1 VDDEQLL
8 TFVTVYELNNYSRT
22 ADYLNLTQPAVTA
35 RIQKLEIEL
44 GCKLF
49 YRDGKKILLTEE
61 GRALL
66 PFARKIL
73 SYINEAR
80 QTIELLKTPTITI
93 GLSPAISVSLVLEAL
108 TFLREKEELSF
119 DMVEAADSVEVSK
132 MVEAG
137 LVDIGLVRD
146 VIPFTNLESNKIFH
160 EKLFF
165 IVGKGH
171 PLAAKSII
179 RKEDLANHTMICY
192 RRESALWR
200 KIDEKLVGVKDLK
213 RIEVGGFEMLLSMVR
228 NNWGFCVVP
237 ELILNKNARNDFC
250 IIPCPEFEDLTYN
263 ITGVFKK
270 DFPRYEKLQLLL
282 QSFESTLKEL
292 KDHLNI

>member
-1 VDDEQLL
+1 MDDEQLL
-8 TFVTVYELNNYSRT
+8 TFITVYELNNYSRT
-22 ADYLNLTQPAVTA
+22 ADHLNLTQPAVTA

-49 YRDGKKILLTEE
+49 YRDGKKILLTQE
-61 GRALL
+61 GKALL

-93 GLSPAISVSLVLEAL
+93 GLSPAISVSLVLDAL
-108 TFLREKEELSF
+108 TLLRESEEQSF
-119 DMVEAADSVEVSK
+119 DMLEAADSVEVSK
-132 MVEAG
+132 MVESG

-146 VIPFTNLESNKIFH
+146 VIPFPNLESKKIFH

-171 PLAAKSII
+171 PLAAKTEIK
-179 RKEDLANHTMICY
+179 KEDLMNQTMICY
-192 RRESALWR
+192 RRESALWQ

-213 RIEVGGFEMLLSMVR
+213 RIEVGGFEMLLSMVK
-228 NNWGFCVVP
+228 NNWGFCIVP
-237 ELILNKNARNDFC
+237 ELILSKNIKNDFY
-250 IIPCPEFEDLTYN
+250 IIPFPDFEDLTYN
-263 ITGVFKK
+263 ITGVYKK
-270 DFPRYEKLQLLL
+270 DFPKFEKLLLLL

-292 KDHLNI
+292 QNHLNV

>member
-8 TFVTVYELNNYSRT
+8 TFITVYELNNYSRT
-22 ADYLNLTQPAVTA
+22 ADHLNLTQPAVTA

-73 SYINEAR
+73 SYINEAK
-80 QTIELLKTPTITI
+80 QTVEHLKTPTITI

-108 TFLREKEELSF
+108 TLLRQNEELSF

-132 MVEAG
+132 MVEEG
-137 LVDIGLVRD
+137 LIDIGLVRD

-171 PLAAKSII
+171 PLAAKSEIK
-179 RKEDLANHTMICY
+179 KEDLAGHTMICY
-192 RRESALWR
+192 KRESALWR
-200 KIDEKLVGVKDLK
+200 KIDEKLVGVNDLK
-213 RIEVGGFEMLLSMVR
+213 RIEVGGFPMLLSMVK

-237 ELILNKNARNDFC
+237 ELILSKNTKSDFC
-250 IIPCPEFEDLTYN
+250 VIPFPEFDDLTYN
-263 ITGVFKK
+263 IVGVYKK

-282 QSFESTLKEL
+282 HSFESTLKEL
-292 KDHLNI
+292 QDDLEV

>member
-1 VDDEQLL
+1 LDDEQLL
-8 TFVTVYELNNYSRT
+8 TFITVYELNNYSRT
-22 ADYLNLTQPAVTA
+22 ADHLNLTQPAVTA

-49 YRDGKKILLTEE
+49 YRDGKKILLTQE
-61 GRALL
+61 GKALL

-93 GLSPAISVSLVLEAL
+93 GLSPAISVSLVLDAL
-108 TFLREKEELSF
+108 TLLRESEEQSF
-119 DMVEAADSVEVSK
+119 DMLEAADSVEVSK
-132 MVEAG
+132 MVESG

-146 VIPFTNLESNKIFH
+146 VIPFPNLESKKIFH

-171 PLAAKSII
+171 PLAAKTEIK
-179 RKEDLANHTMICY
+179 KEDLMNQTMICY
-192 RRESALWR
+192 RRESALWQ

-213 RIEVGGFEMLLSMVR
+213 RIEVGGFEMLLSMVK
-228 NNWGFCVVP
+228 NNWGFCIVP
-237 ELILNKNARNDFC
+237 ELILSKNIKNDFY
-250 IIPCPEFEDLTYN
+250 IIPFPDFEDLTYN
-263 ITGVFKK
+263 ITGVYKK
-270 DFPRYEKLQLLL
+270 DFPKFEKLLLLL

-292 KDHLNI
+292 QNHLNV

>member
-8 TFVTVYELNNYSRT
+8 TFITVFKLNNYSRT
-22 ADYLNLTQPAVTA
+22 ADHLNLTQPAVTA

-61 GRALL
+61 GKALL

-73 SYINEAR
+73 SYIKEAK
-80 QTIELLKTPTITI
+80 QTIENLKTPTITI

-108 TFLREKEELSF
+108 TLLREKEELSF

-132 MVEAG
+132 MVEEG

-146 VIPFTNLESNKIFH
+146 VIPFPNLESKKIFH

-165 IVGKGH
+165 IVGKNH
-171 PLAAKSII
+171 PLAGKSEIN
-179 RKEDLANHTMICY
+179 KEDLINQTMICY
-192 RRESALWR
+192 KRESALWR

-213 RIEVGGFEMLLSMVR
+213 RIEVGGFEMVLSMVK
-228 NNWGFCVVP
+228 NNWGFCIVP
-237 ELILNKNARNDFC
+237 ELILNKNNINDFC
-250 IIPCPEFEDLTYN
+250 IIPFPDFQDITYN
-263 ITGVFKK
+263 ITEVYKK
-270 DFPRYEKLQLLL
+270 DFPKYEKLHLLL

-292 KDHLNI
+292 QDHLSV

>member
-1 VDDEQLL
+1 LDDEQLL
-8 TFVTVYELNNYSRT
+8 TFITVYELNNYSRT
-22 ADYLNLTQPAVTA
+22 ADHLNLTQPAVTA

-49 YRDGKKILLTEE
+49 YRNGKKILLTQE
-61 GRALL
+61 GKALL

-93 GLSPAISVSLVLEAL
+93 GLSPAISVSLVLDAL
-108 TFLREKEELSF
+108 TLLRESEEQSF
-119 DMVEAADSVEVSK
+119 DMLEAADSVEVSK
-132 MVEAG
+132 MVESG

-146 VIPFTNLESNKIFH
+146 VIPFPNLESKKIFH

-171 PLAAKSII
+171 PLAAKSEIK
-179 RKEDLANHTMICY
+179 KEDLMNQTMICY
-192 RRESALWR
+192 RRESALWQ

-213 RIEVGGFEMLLSMVR
+213 RIEVGGFEMLLSMVK
-228 NNWGFCVVP
+228 NNWGFCIVP
-237 ELILNKNARNDFC
+237 ELILSKNIKNDFY
-250 IIPCPEFEDLTYN
+250 IIPFPDFEDLTYN
-263 ITGVFKK
+263 ITGVYKK
-270 DFPRYEKLQLLL
+270 DFPKFEKLLLLL

-292 KDHLNI
+292 QNHLNV

>member
-1 VDDEQLL
+1 MDDEQLL
-8 TFVTVYELNNYSRT
+8 TFITVYELNNYSRT
-22 ADYLNLTQPAVTA
+22 ADHLNLTQPAVTA

-49 YRDGKKILLTEE
+49 YRDGKKILLTQE
-61 GRALL
+61 GKALL

-73 SYINEAR
+73 SYIKEAR

-93 GLSPAISVSLVLEAL
+93 GLSPAISVSLVLDAL
-108 TFLREKEELSF
+108 TLLREKEEQSF
-119 DMVEAADSVEVSK
+119 DMLEAADSVEVSK
-132 MVEAG
+132 MVESG

-146 VIPFTNLESNKIFH
+146 VIPFTNLESKKIFH

-171 PLAAKSII
+171 SLAAKSEI
-179 RKEDLANHTMICY
+179 KKDDLMSQTMICY

-213 RIEVGGFEMLLSMVR
+213 RIEVGGFEMLLSMVK
-228 NNWGFCVVP
+228 NNWGFCIVP
-237 ELILNKNARNDFC
+237 ELILAKNTKNDVC
-250 IIPCPEFEDLTYN
+250 IIPFPDFEDLTYN
-263 ITGVFKK
+263 ITGVYKK
-270 DFPRYEKLQLLL
+270 DFPKYEKLQLLL

-292 KDHLNI
+292 QNHMNV